1 MFLLSPSLLNVSA
14 KRFSVRTVACAT
26 LGFRPSSSPHDLRNI
41 SSIRTATMSTI
52 ASESPASKFRLPTN
66 VKPTHYDLTIRTDLD
81 KLTFDGTV
89 TVSLDVKEET
99 KTIVMNS
106 SKLKLGQATAYTA
119 VSQSDPSFSEPSFDE
134 KEKRVSFSFP
144 TAFPAGTQTKLTV
157 GFAGELNS
165 SMTGYYRSSFEEE
178 GKTKYYSLTQF
189 EATDA
194 RSAFPCWDEPALKA
208 TYTVTMV
215 SKANTVN
222 ISNMPI
228 TSEKVFSLND
238 HPELKTLFVDL
249 NEEWKVTKFET
260 TPLMSSYLVAFANGP
275 FEYLESSAKMPLS
288 KRTIPLRIYATK
300 DLIHQAQFALD
311 VKAKVLP
318 LYEKVFEVEYPLPKL
333 DTLVANDFD
342 AGAMENWGLI
352 TGRTSALLLD
362 PKKADL
368 AAKKRVVVVQSHEVA
383 HMWFGNITTM
393 EWWDYLYL
401 NEGFATLMGEVIIEG
416 AAFPEFKPNSEFITV
431 HLNRALALDSKL
443 SSHPIEVACPD
454 AESIGQVYIS
464 YTFNEQAD
472 VYSQIFDGLSYSKAA
487 SVLRMLSAY
496 VGEDKFLKGVSL
508 YLKAHLYANSVTN
521 DLWAGISKS
530 TGADIINFM
539 DNWVKKIGFP
549 VVTVTETSEG
559 IKVRQDRFLETGLA
573 EGADNETI
581 WNIPLSILT
590 VDANGEPIVDKTAVL
605 DAREKTFP
613 LDTSKPYKLNAG
625 TNGVYRVLYEDA
637 HLSKIAAEVAKP
649 ASVFAVEDRM
659 GLVNDVLALS
669 KAALMKLSNALTL
682 IDALRN
688 EQEYL
693 VWDGISANLSSLSA
707 TWWEDEYI
715 RSLLDAFRI
724 SLFTPFVKK
733 LGYEYPAS
741 ENPDISQLRT
751 RAIEQCL
758 SAKDQSVIDELKDR
772 FAQYMK
778 NGDDSVIPADLQ
790 GAIYRAAVI
799 YGGKDEFNAVK
810 AIYDKAPTPT
820 SRISAMIALCQTKD
834 SALLDETY
842 EIALKQA
849 RDQDVVYFLSGLAS
863 NDLTKRSV
871 TRLFQD
877 HYETLYK
884 RFESTFMMRYLVE
897 TTYSGLS
904 TQKDLDEM
912 NAFFKDKDTSK
923 YHMGLAQCLD
933 SIRAR
938 IAYIKHSSSDVRHW
952 LETWKESN

>member
-1 MFLLSPSLLNVSA
+1 MFFLSPSLLHVSA
-14 KRFSVRTVACAT
+14 KRLSISTVACGAF
-26 LGFRPSSSPHDLRNI
+26 GFRPIANRLSSSPHDLKNTKYL
-41 SSIRTATMSTI
+41 SSTATTMST
-52 ASESPASKFRLPTN
+52 ENPASKFRLPTN
-66 VKPTHYDLTIRTDLD
+66 VKPTHYELTVRTDLD
-81 KLTFDGTV
+81 KLTFDGSV

-106 SKLKLGQATAYTA
+106 SKLKLGKITAYP
-119 VSQSDPSFSEPSFDE
+119 VGSQSDPLSSEPSFDE
-134 KEKRVSFSFP
+134 KEKRVSLSFP
-144 TAFPAGTQTKLTV
+144 TAFPAGTQAKLSL

-208 TYTVTMV
+208 TYSITMV

-222 ISNMPI
+222 ISNMPVI
-228 TSEKVFSLND
+228 SEKLFSPND
-238 HPELKTLFVDL
+238 HANLKTLFPDL
-249 NEEWKVTKFET
+249 NEDWKVTKFET

-288 KRTIPLRIYATK
+288 GRTIPLRIYATK

-318 LYEKVFEVEYPLPKL
+318 LYEQVFEVEYPLPKL

-362 PKKADL
+362 PRKADL

-401 NEGFATLMGEVIIEG
+401 NEGKQPM
-416 AAFPEFKPNSEFITV
+416 AFPEFKPNSEFITL
-431 HLNRALALDSKL
+431 HLNRALALDAKL

-454 AESIGQVYIS
+454 AESIG
-464 YTFNEQAD
+464 
-472 VYSQIFDGLSYSKAA
+472 QIFDGLSYSKAA

-521 DLWAGISKS
+521 DLWAGISES
-530 TGADIINFM
+530 TGADIISFM

-549 VVTVTETSEG
+549 VVTVSETPEG

-573 EGADNETI
+573 EGKDNETI

-590 VDANGEPIVDKTAVL
+590 VDHNGKTIINRTIVL
-605 DAREKTFP
+605 DAREKIFA
-613 LDTSKPYKLNAG
+613 LDSSKIYKLNAG

-649 ASVFAVEDRM
+649 NSVFAIEDRM
-659 GLVNDVLALS
+659 GLVNDALALS

-693 VWDGISANLSSLSA
+693 VWDGISANLSSLA
-707 TWWEDEYI
+707 AVWWEDESI
-715 RSLLDAFRI
+715 RSLLNAFRI
-724 SLFTPFVKK
+724 SLFFPFVKK
-733 LGYEYPAS
+733 LGYEYPVS
-741 ENPDISQLRT
+741 ESPDISQLRT

-758 SAKDQSVIDELKDR
+758 AAKNQSVIDELKGR

-778 NGDDSVIPADLQ
+778 TGDDSVIPADLQ
-790 GAIYRAAVI
+790 GAIYRAL
-799 YGGKDEFNAVK
+799 FNAVK

-820 SRISAMIALCQTKD
+820 SRISAMIALCQSKD
-834 SALLDETY
+834 SVLLKEAY
-842 EIALKQA
+842 EIALKRA
-849 RDQDVVYFLSGLAS
+849 RDQDVVYFLSGFAS
-863 NDLTKRSV
+863 NDLTKREVV
-871 TRLFQD
+871 TFFQD
-877 HYETLYK
+877 HYEEMLIHY
-884 RFESTFMMRYLVE
+884 RQ
-897 TTYSGLS
+897 TTYGGLS

-923 YHMGLAQCLD
+923 YHMGLAQSLD

-952 LETWKESN
+952 LESWNKGN

>member
-1 MFLLSPSLLNVSA
+1 
-14 KRFSVRTVACAT
+14 
-26 LGFRPSSSPHDLRNI
+26 
-41 SSIRTATMSTI
+41 MSTVV
-52 ASESPASKFRLPTN
+52 SETPASKFRLPTD
-66 VKPTHYDLTIRTDLD
+66 VKPTHYDLIVRTDLE
-81 KLTFDGTV
+81 KLTFDGSV

-106 SKLKLGQATAYTA
+106 SKLKLGKATVYPDG
-119 VSQSDPSFSEPSFDE
+119 SQSDPLTSDPSFDE
-134 KEKRVSFSFP
+134 KDKRVSFSFP
-144 TAFPAGTQTKLTV
+144 TAFPADTKAKISV
-157 GFAGELNS
+157 GFAGELTG

-208 TYTVTMV
+208 TYSVTMV
-215 SKANTVN
+215 SKADTVN

-228 TSEKVFSLND
+228 TSEKVFSPND
-238 HPELKTLFVDL
+238 HADLKTIFPDV
-249 NEEWKVTKFET
+249 NEDWKVTKFET

-288 KRTIPLRIYATK
+288 GRTIPLRIYATK

-318 LYEKVFEVEYPLPKL
+318 LYEQVFEVEYPLPKL

-401 NEGFATLMGEVIIEG
+401 NEGFATLMGEVIIEVSQKSNTLSFLQNSG
-416 AAFPEFKPNSEFITV
+416 LMSILSSRAYPEFKPNSEFITL

-443 SSHPIEVACPD
+443 SSHPIEIACPN
-454 AESIGQVYIS
+454 AESIGQ
-464 YTFNEQAD
+464 
-472 VYSQIFDGLSYSKAA
+472 IFDSLSYSKAA

-508 YLKAHLYANSVTN
+508 YLKAHLYANTVTN
-521 DLWAGISKS
+521 DLWAGISES
-530 TGADIINFM
+530 TGLDIISFM

-549 VVTVTETSEG
+549 VITVTETPGG

-573 EGADNETI
+573 EGKDNETI
-581 WNIPLSILT
+581 WNIPLSILK
-590 VDANGEPIVDKTAVL
+590 VDANGKSVVDRTAVL
-605 DAREKTFP
+605 DAREKTFK
-613 LDTSKPYKLNAG
+613 LDTSKIYKLNAG

-637 HLSKIAAEVAKP
+637 HLSKIAAEVARP
-649 ASVFAVEDRM
+649 NSAFAIEDRM
-659 GLVNDVLALS
+659 GLVNDALALS
-669 KAALMKLSNALTL
+669 KAALIKLSNALTL

-693 VWDGISANLSSLSA
+693 VWDGISGNLSSLA
-707 TWWEDEYI
+707 AVWWEDESI
-715 RSLLDAFRI
+715 RGLLDAFRT
-724 SLFTPFVKK
+724 SLFLPFVKK

-758 SAKDQSVIDELKDR
+758 AAKEQSVIDELKGR

-778 NGDDSVIPADLQ
+778 TGDDTVIPADLQ

-799 YGGKDEFNAVK
+799 YGGKDEYNAVK
-810 AIYDKAPTPT
+810 AIYNKAPTPT
-820 SRISAMIALCQTKD
+820 SRISAMIALCQSKD
-834 SALLDETY
+834 HTLLEESY
-842 EIALKQA
+842 EIALKGA
-849 RDQDVVYFLSGLAS
+849 RDQDVVYFLSGFAS
-863 NDLTKRSV
+863 NDLTKREVV
-871 TRLFQD
+871 TFFQK
-877 HYETLYK
+877 HYEEFYK

-904 TQKDLDEM
+904 TQKDLDDM

-923 YHMGLAQCLD
+923 YHMGLAQSLD

-938 IAYIKHSSSDVRHW
+938 IAYIEHSSQDVRHW
-952 LETWKESN
+952 LEAWKNGN

>member
-1 MFLLSPSLLNVSA
+1 
-14 KRFSVRTVACAT
+14 
-26 LGFRPSSSPHDLRNI
+26 
-41 SSIRTATMSTI
+41 MST
-52 ASESPASKFRLPTN
+52 ENPASKFRLPTN
-66 VKPTHYDLTIRTDLD
+66 VKPTHYELTVRTDLD
-81 KLTFDGTV
+81 KLTFDGSV

-99 KTIVMNS
+99 NTIVMNS
-106 SKLKLGQATAYTA
+106 SKLKLGKTTAYS
-119 VSQSDPSFSEPSFDE
+119 VGSQSDPLSSEPSFDE

-144 TAFPAGTQTKLTV
+144 TAFPAGTQAKLSV

-208 TYTVTMV
+208 TYSITMV

-222 ISNMPI
+222 ISNMPVI
-228 TSEKVFSLND
+228 SEKLFSPND
-238 HPELKTLFVDL
+238 HADLKTLFTDL
-249 NEEWKVTKFET
+249 NEDWKVTKFET

-288 KRTIPLRIYATK
+288 GRTIPLRIYATK

-318 LYEKVFEVEYPLPKL
+318 LYEQVFEVEYPLPKL

-362 PKKADL
+362 PRKADL

-401 NEGFATLMGEVIIEG
+401 NEGFATLMGEVIIEVFMHFSRFR
-416 AAFPEFKPNSEFITV
+416 AFPEFKPNSEFITL
-431 HLNRALALDSKL
+431 HLNRALALDAKL

-454 AESIGQVYIS
+454 AESIG
-464 YTFNEQAD
+464 
-472 VYSQIFDGLSYSKAA
+472 QIFDGLSYSKAA

-521 DLWAGISKS
+521 DLWAGISES
-530 TGADIINFM
+530 TGADIISFM

-549 VVTVTETSEG
+549 VVTVSETPEG

-573 EGADNETI
+573 EGKDNETI

-590 VDANGEPIVDKTAVL
+590 VDHNGKPIIDRTAVL
-605 DAREKTFP
+605 DAREKTFA
-613 LDTSKPYKLNAG
+613 LDTSKIYKLNAG

-637 HLSKIAAEVAKP
+637 RLSKIAAEVAKP
-649 ASVFAVEDRM
+649 NSVFAIEDRM
-659 GLVNDVLALS
+659 GLVNDALALS
-669 KAALMKLSNALTL
+669 KAALIKLSNALTL

-693 VWDGISANLSSLSA
+693 VWDGISANLSSLA
-707 TWWEDEYI
+707 AVWWEDESI
-715 RSLLDAFRI
+715 RSLLNAFRI
-724 SLFTPFVKK
+724 SLFLPFVNK
-733 LGYEYPAS
+733 LGYEYPDS
-741 ENPDISQLRT
+741 ESPDISQLRT

-758 SAKDQSVIDELKDR
+758 AAKNQSVIDELKGR

-778 NGDDSVIPADLQ
+778 TGDDSVIPADLQ
-790 GAIYRAAVI
+790 GAIYRAAVT

-820 SRISAMIALCQTKD
+820 SRISAMIALCQSKD
-834 SALLDETY
+834 SVLLEETY
-842 EIALKQA
+842 EIALKRA
-849 RDQDVVYFLSGLAS
+849 RDQDVVYFLSGFAS
-863 NDLTKRSV
+863 NDLTKRQVV
-871 TRLFQD
+871 TFFQD
-877 HYETLYK
+877 HYEELYK
-884 RFESTFMMRYLVE
+884 RFESTFMIRYLVE
-897 TTYSGLS
+897 TTYGGLS

-923 YHMGLAQCLD
+923 YHMGLAQSLD

-952 LETWKESN
+952 LESWNKGN

>member
-1 MFLLSPSLLNVSA
+1 MFFLSPTLLNVSA
-14 KRFSVRTVACAT
+14 KRFSVCTVACVA
-26 LGFRPSSSPHDLRNI
+26 LGFRPNQLSSSPHDLKNTRI
-41 SSIRTATMSTI
+41 FSSTRTATMSTI
-52 ASESPASKFRLPTN
+52 TSETPASKFRLPTN
-66 VKPTHYDLTIRTDLD
+66 VKPTHYDLTVRTDLD
-81 KLTFDGTV
+81 KLTFDGSV

-106 SKLKLGQATAYTA
+106 SKLKLGQATVHSTG
-119 VSQSDPSFSEPSFDE
+119 SQSDQLSSEPSFDE

-144 TAFPAGTQTKLTV
+144 TVLPAGTQAKITI
-157 GFAGELNS
+157 GFSGELTG

-189 EATDA
+189 EASFLSATDA
-194 RSAFPCWDEPALKA
+194 RTAFPCWDEPALKA
-208 TYTVTMV
+208 KYTITMV
-215 SKANTVN
+215 SKSDTVN

-228 TSEKVFSLND
+228 TSDKVFSPSD
-238 HPELKTLFVDL
+238 HADLKTLFVDL
-249 NEEWKVTKFET
+249 NEEWKISKFET

-275 FEYLESSAKMPLS
+275 FEYLESFAKMPLS
-288 KRTIPLRIYATK
+288 GRTIPLRIYATK

-318 LYEKVFEVEYPLPKL
+318 LYEQVFEVEYPLPKL

-401 NEGFATLMGEVIIEG
+401 NEGFATL
-416 AAFPEFKPNSEFITV
+416 
-431 HLNRALALDSKL
+431 
-443 SSHPIEVACPD
+443 
-454 AESIGQVYIS
+454 
-464 YTFNEQAD
+464 
-472 VYSQIFDGLSYSKAA
+472 IFDGLSYSKAA

-530 TGADIINFM
+530 TGTDIINFM

-549 VVTVTETSEG
+549 VVTVTETSGG

-573 EGADNETI
+573 EGKDNETI

-590 VDANGEPIVDKTAVL
+590 FDASGKTIIDKTAVL
-605 DAREKTFP
+605 DSRESTFA

-649 ASVFAVEDRM
+649 DSVFTIEDRM
-659 GLVNDVLALS
+659 GLVNDALALS

-693 VWDGISANLSSLSA
+693 VWDGISANLSSLA
-707 TWWEDEYI
+707 AIWWEDENI
-715 RSLLDAFRI
+715 RSLLNAFRI
-724 SLFTPFVKK
+724 SLFSPFVQK

-741 ENPDISQLRT
+741 DSPDISQLRT
-751 RAIEQCL
+751 CAIGQCL
-758 SAKDQSVIDELKDR
+758 AAKDQSVINELKGR

-778 NGDDSVIPADLQ
+778 TGDDSVIPADLQ
-790 GAIYRAAVI
+790 GAIYRAAVT
-799 YGGKDEFNAVK
+799 YGGQDEYNAVK

-820 SRISAMIALCQTKD
+820 SRISAMTAMCQSKD
-834 SALLDETY
+834 PARIEETY
-842 EIALKQA
+842 EIALKRA
-849 RDQDVVYFLSGLAS
+849 RDQDVVYFLSGFAS
-863 NDLTKRSV
+863 NDITKRQV
-871 TRLFQD
+871 THFFQD
-877 HYETLYK
+877 HYEELYK

-897 TTYSGLS
+897 TTYGGLS

-923 YHMGLAQCLD
+923 YHMGLAQSLD

-938 IAYIKHSSSDVRHW
+938 IAYIEHSSSDVRHW
-952 LETWKESN
+952 LEAWKQGK

>member
-1 MFLLSPSLLNVSA
+1 MFFLSPTLLNVSA
-14 KRFSVRTVACAT
+14 KRFSVCTVACVA
-26 LGFRPSSSPHDLRNI
+26 LGFRPNQLSSSPHDLKNTRI
-41 SSIRTATMSTI
+41 FSSTRTATMSTI
-52 ASESPASKFRLPTN
+52 TSETPASKFRLPTN
-66 VKPTHYDLTIRTDLD
+66 VKPTHYDLTVRTDLD
-81 KLTFDGTV
+81 KLTFDGSV

-106 SKLKLGQATAYTA
+106 SKLKLGQATVHSTG
-119 VSQSDPSFSEPSFDE
+119 SQSDQLSSEPSFDE

-144 TAFPAGTQTKLTV
+144 TVLPAGTQAKITI
-157 GFAGELNS
+157 GFSGELTG

-194 RSAFPCWDEPALKA
+194 RTAFPCWDEPALKA
-208 TYTVTMV
+208 KYTITMV
-215 SKANTVN
+215 SKSDTVN

-228 TSEKVFSLND
+228 TSDKVFSPSD
-238 HPELKTLFVDL
+238 HADLKTLFVDL
-249 NEEWKVTKFET
+249 NEEWKISKFET

-275 FEYLESSAKMPLS
+275 FEYLESFAKMPLS
-288 KRTIPLRIYATK
+288 GRTIPLRIYATK

-318 LYEKVFEVEYPLPKL
+318 LYEQVFEVEYPLPKL

-401 NEGFATLMGEVIIEG
+401 NEGFATLMGEVIIEEK
-416 AAFPEFKPNSEFITV
+416 AFPEFKPNSEFITV

-443 SSHPIEVACPD
+443 SSHPIEVACPN
-454 AESIGQVYIS
+454 AESIG
-464 YTFNEQAD
+464 
-472 VYSQIFDGLSYSKAA
+472 QIFDGLSYSKAA

-530 TGADIINFM
+530 TGTDIINFM

-549 VVTVTETSEG
+549 VVTVTETSGG

-573 EGADNETI
+573 EGKDNETI

-590 VDANGEPIVDKTAVL
+590 FDASGKTIIDKTAVL
-605 DAREKTFP
+605 DSRESTFA

-649 ASVFAVEDRM
+649 DSVFTIEDRM
-659 GLVNDVLALS
+659 GLVNDALALS

-693 VWDGISANLSSLSA
+693 VWDGISANLSSLA
-707 TWWEDEYI
+707 AIWWEDENI
-715 RSLLDAFRI
+715 RSLLNAFRI
-724 SLFTPFVKK
+724 SLFSPFVQK

-741 ENPDISQLRT
+741 DSPDISQLRT
-751 RAIEQCL
+751 CAIGQCL
-758 SAKDQSVIDELKDR
+758 AAKDQSVINELKGR

-778 NGDDSVIPADLQ
+778 TGDDSVIPADLQ
-790 GAIYRAAVI
+790 GAIYRAAVT
-799 YGGKDEFNAVK
+799 YGGQDEYNAVK

-820 SRISAMIALCQTKD
+820 SRISAMTAMCQSKD
-834 SALLDETY
+834 PARIEETY
-842 EIALKQA
+842 EIALKRA
-849 RDQDVVYFLSGLAS
+849 RDQDVVYFLSGFAS
-863 NDLTKRSV
+863 NDITKRQV
-871 TRLFQD
+871 THFFQD
-877 HYETLYK
+877 HYEELYK

-897 TTYSGLS
+897 TTYGGLS

-923 YHMGLAQCLD
+923 YHMGLAQSLD

-938 IAYIKHSSSDVRHW
+938 IAYIEHSSSDVRHW
-952 LETWKESN
+952 LEAWKQGK